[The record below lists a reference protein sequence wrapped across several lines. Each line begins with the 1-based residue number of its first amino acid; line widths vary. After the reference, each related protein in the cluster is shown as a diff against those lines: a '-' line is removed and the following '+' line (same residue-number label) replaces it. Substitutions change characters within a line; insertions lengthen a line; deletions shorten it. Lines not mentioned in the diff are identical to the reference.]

1 MGRGD
6 RDDALI
12 EALLRPECYPHAVEE
27 PIRCVETHV
36 SWVLLTGPYAYKIKK
51 PLKLSFL
58 DYSDPAARRDFCEQ
72 ELRLNRRYAPD
83 LYLDV
88 VGITRRRGAVE
99 IGDRLE
105 GADDFAV
112 RMRQFDR
119 SQELDVLL
127 KSGAVQAPELI
138 ALGELLGS
146 FHARAAYAQRSSP
159 YGRPGLIHEITL
171 DNFSNLAALH
181 QRGVPRQQFD
191 RLETDVTRLF
201 QRVAALM
208 AERREAGW
216 IRECHGD
223 LHCANIVRWGGRLTP
238 FDGIEFDPAL
248 RFIDV
253 VNDVAFLTM
262 DLAVRGR
269 RDLRRAVLDAWTTTL
284 GDYPGLAL
292 LRYYETYRALV
303 RAKVAVLR
311 ASQHAADSAEAIAAG
326 RELQSYFE
334 FSRDRAHET
343 MPSLILTCGLSGSG
357 KTWLARA
364 LAPQLDALHAR
375 SDVERKRLAGLGPLE
390 DSRSMPGGGLYT
402 REFNQRTYDRLR
414 DCASG
419 CLQGGENLVVDAAFL
434 RADERIAMLDLARE
448 HGATLRILHCSAPM
462 SVLEER
468 ISARQRER
476 QDASE
481 AGVDVLERQPGWW
494 EEFTEVERPLVL
506 EVDTTRPDAAER
518 ALSLLTA

>member
-1 MGRGD
+1 
-6 RDDALI
+6 
-12 EALLRPECYPHAVEE
+12 
-27 PIRCVETHV
+27 
-36 SWVLLTGPYAYKIKK
+36 
-51 PLKLSFL
+51 
-58 DYSDPAARRDFCEQ
+58 
-72 ELRLNRRYAPD
+72 
-83 LYLDV
+83 
-88 VGITRRRGAVE
+88 
-99 IGDRLE
+99 
-105 GADDFAV
+105 
-112 RMRQFDR
+112 
-119 SQELDVLL
+119 
-127 KSGAVQAPELI
+127 
-138 ALGELLGS
+138 
-146 FHARAAYAQRSSP
+146 
-159 YGRPGLIHEITL
+159 
-171 DNFSNLAALH
+171 
-181 QRGVPRQQFD
+181 
-191 RLETDVTRLF
+191 
-201 QRVAALM
+201 M

-253 VNDVAFLTM
+253 VSDVAFLTM

-292 LRYYETYRALV
+292 LRYYEAYRALV
-303 RAKVAVLR
+303 RAKVAALR
-311 ASQHAADSAEAIAAG
+311 AGQHAADSAEAIAAG

-334 FSRDRAHET
+334 FSQHRAHQT
-343 MPSLILTCGLSGSG
+343 VPCLILTCGLSGSG

-364 LAPQLDALHAR
+364 LAPQLDALHVR

-402 REFNQRTYDRLR
+402 REFNERTYERLR

-434 RADERIAMLDLARE
+434 RTDERIAMLNLARE
-448 HGATLRILHCSAPM
+448 HGAKLRMLHCSAPM
-462 SVLEER
+462 SVLQQR

-481 AGVDVLERQPGWW
+481 AGIEVLERQPGWW

-506 EVDTTRPDAAER
+506 EVDTTRPDAADR